1 MSLLSL
7 IGKIGSAAVDV
18 ATGNIG
24 GAVTSIFGGG
34 TSSKPVIGPTIPS
47 MGTLPMPDSVKVKS
61 GRITTIGPGGS
72 LFATGTGPE
81 ATAYYSSPA
90 QTSTCGDGGHGTH
103 RNKTS
108 YRLKDGT
115 LVAKGS
121 KCVKNR
127 RRNPLNPRALNRAVS
142 RVAAAKH
149 YAKMLD
155 RIEIK
160 RRTSRR

>member
-18 ATGNIG
+18 ATGNVG
-24 GAVTSIFGGG
+24 GAVTTIFGGG
-34 TSSKPVIGPTIPS
+34 PTHPVIGPTIPS
-47 MGTLPMPDSVKVKS
+47 MGTLPAPDSVKIKS
-61 GRITTIGPGGS
+61 GKIMTIGPGGS
-72 LFATGTGPE
+72 LFASGTGPE
-81 ATAYYSSPA
+81 ATAYYSTPA
-90 QTSTCGDGGHGTH
+90 GTSSCGGGHGTH
-103 RNKTS
+103 TNKTS

-160 RRTSRR
+160 RRVRRS